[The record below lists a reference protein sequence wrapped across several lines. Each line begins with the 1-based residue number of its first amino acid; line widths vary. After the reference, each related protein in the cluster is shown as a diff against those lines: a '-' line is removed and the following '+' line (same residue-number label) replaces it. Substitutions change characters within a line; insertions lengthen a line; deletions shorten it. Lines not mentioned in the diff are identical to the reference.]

1 MDALSNDR
9 YPYGAIER
17 INWLCSVFLDSEL
30 QTPTVAVFAADL
42 IKHANST
49 TGEAYPSISRIAE
62 TYGVTREAV
71 SRAVKRLLEAQKIE
85 ATQRPGRSTVY
96 KIMLPVIV
104 QSHPTPVTEQSQVLC
119 GGMIVQS
126 HPYDRTVTPPVIVQ
140 SHEPLS
146 ETGTI
151 PVLRK
156 DSGGTETLPVAVSAA
171 NGKDIYPDF
180 WRAFPLRSTV
190 MESEE
195 IITGLLAKGIRLQ
208 EIVSGADRY
217 NRYCAEASGKR
228 RQSAKQW
235 LGRQS
240 WRDDWTLPQKA
251 TSKKKENI
259 TRLRADFDLAV
270 NRSDR
275 KALTKLSERLENKY
289 IIPHVWGG
297 NKEPEDAYSDS
308 AHELAHCAL
317 CFGYLYEDRGEPC
330 KHMADIIKL
339 AGDVE
344 KRLLGED

>member
-17 INWLCSVFLDSEL
+17 VNWLADVMKTPEL
-30 QTPTVAVFAADL
+30 QAASVAILAIDIARC
-42 IKHANST
+42 ANSK
-49 TGEAYPSISRIAE
+49 TGQAYPSLTRIAE
-62 TYGVTREAV
+62 EYCLTRQV
-71 SRAVKRLLEAQKIE
+71 ISRAAGRLQEAEKIM
-85 ATQRPGRSTVY
+85 ALMRPGRTTIY
-96 KIMLPVIV
+96 QIILPVNESLQV
-104 QSHPTPVTEQSQVLC
+104 EPVNENIRPCQQNFTGV
-119 GGMIVQS
+119 VN
-126 HPYDRTVTPPVIVQ
+126 TTT
-140 SHEPLS
+140 HEPLS

-156 DSGGTETLPVAVSAA
+156 DSGGTETLPGAVSAA

-195 IITGLLAKGIRLQ
+195 IITGLLAEGVRLQ
-208 EIVSGADRY
+208 EIVDGALRY
-217 NRYCAEASGKR
+217 RKYSEETAGNR

-308 AHELAHCAL
+308 AHELALCAL

-339 AGDVE
+339 AGEVE